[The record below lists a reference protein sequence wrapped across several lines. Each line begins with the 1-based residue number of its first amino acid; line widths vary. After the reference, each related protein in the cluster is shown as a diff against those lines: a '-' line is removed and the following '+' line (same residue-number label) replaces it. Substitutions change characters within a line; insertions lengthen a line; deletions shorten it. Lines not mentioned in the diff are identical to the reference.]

1 MLGKKLSW
9 TFAFFFFTILS
20 GLYAQSSFE
29 QWHTANPSNE
39 EYAGI
44 SIAQMYKYLEGRKSQ
59 KTIVAVIDSGV
70 DIKHEDLK
78 DIIWVNRQEIPD
90 NHIDDDNNGYVDD
103 INGWNFIG
111 GKGGTH
117 VAADNL
123 EITRRYR
130 FLRDKFINSNPAKI
144 SGKDKKL
151 YNEYTD
157 LKQRIESEQKSA
169 EKNLEETEKYEF
181 ILSNALM
188 ALKKGLN
195 GQELSPENVEKLDDK
210 DNIALTIGKQLFSQI
225 SAMDEDMPKDIDQL
239 TTLIMNDIQEQR
251 HYFETKAKYQYN
263 ADYDPRITVGDNYN
277 DLSNRNYGNN
287 DVTGPDPSHGTHVS
301 GIIAASRVN
310 NLGIEGIAD
319 NVEIMVLR
327 TVPDG
332 DERDKDVA
340 NAIRYAVDN
349 GARVINMS
357 FGKGL
362 SPEKKYVDAALKH
375 AMKHDVLLVHAAGND
390 ASDNDD
396 VASFP
401 TDKFSKPGL
410 LGKKYANNWLEVG
423 ASSYQKDEDMVA
435 DFSNFGQKN
444 VDIFAPGVSIYSTNP
459 GSTYKAADGTSFA
472 APVVAGV
479 AAVIRS
485 YFPSLSATQVKDAIM
500 SSGTKYTNLVKKP
513 GSEDMVK
520 LSDISVSGAVINAY
534 EAVRKANYLKQ
545 TKGKELSTN
554 PSRA

>member
-1 MLGKKLSW
+1 MLSKKII
-9 TFAFFFFTILS
+9 ILGS
-20 GLYAQSSFE
+20 ALWICFGQSSFGQSSFE
-29 QWHTANPSNE
+29 SWYTANPTKE
-39 EYAGI
+39 DYPGI
-44 SIAQMYKYLEGRKSQ
+44 SIDQMYQYLQGRKSQ

-70 DIKHEDLK
+70 DIHHEDLK
-78 DIIWVNRQEIPD
+78 DVIWVNRNEIP
-90 NHIDDDNNGYVDD
+90 NNNIDDDKNGYVDD

-111 GKGGTH
+111 GKDGSH

-123 EITRRYR
+123 EITRHFRALHEKYKSA
-130 FLRDKFINSNPAKI
+130 DPSKI
-144 SGKDKKL
+144 KGKSRKT
-151 YNEYTD
+151 YQEYLD
-157 LKQRIESEQKSA
+157 LKRKIEAEQKSA
-169 EKNLEETEKYEF
+169 EKNLEETEKYEY
-181 ILSNALM
+181 ILSNALR
-188 ALKKGLN
+188 ALKKALGHQALT
-195 GQELSPENVEKLDDK
+195 PENVEKLDEK
-210 DNIALTIGKQLFSQI
+210 DNIALTIAKQIFSQI
-225 SAMDEDMPKDIDQL
+225 SSMGEDIPADIDSL
-239 TTLIMNDIQEQR
+239 TELIMNDIKEQK

-263 ADYDPRITVGDNYN
+263 VDYDSRDIVGDDYA
-277 DLSNRNYGNN
+277 DLSDRFYGNS
-287 DVTGPDPSHGTHVS
+287 DVIGPDPSHGTHVA

-310 NLGIEGIAD
+310 NKGIQGIAD

-349 GARVINMS
+349 GASVINMS

-362 SPEKKYVDAALKH
+362 SPVKKYVDEALKH

-401 TDKFSKPGL
+401 TDKFSKSGL
-410 LGKKYANNWLEVG
+410 FGKKYADNWLEVG
-423 ASSYQKDEDMVA
+423 ASSFQKDEDLVA
-435 DFSNFGQKN
+435 DFSNYGQKN

-485 YFPSLSATQVKDAIM
+485 YYPSLSSSQVKESIL
-500 SSGTKYTNLVKKP
+500 SGGSKYNNLVKKP
-513 GSEDMVK
+513 GTEQMVK
-520 LSDISVSGAVINAY
+520 LSDLSVTGAVINAY
-534 EAVRKANYLKQ
+534 EAVRKANFIKQ
-545 TKGKELSTN
+545 SKGKDSAPN
-554 PSRA
+554 RA